1 MIGWTI
7 WASWI
12 LCVLQR
18 VSAALQQR
26 IRLLASF
33 VRPKAVRLD
42 AEMQVF
48 AALLNKSE
56 LKRKRPSSLNFS
68 DLHRD
73 WHPKICHPIQC
84 RRTDP
89 SLRFLLRQGARF
101 HRVAENALVSLHRN
115 LDMTA

>member
-1 MIGWTI
+1 M
-7 WASWI
+7 
-12 LCVLQR
+12 
-18 VSAALQQR
+18 
-26 IRLLASF
+26 
-33 VRPKAVRLD
+33 KAVVAGEKVKGFEGILPSILKP
-42 AEMQVF
+42 VSHSY

-73 WHPKICHPIQC
+73 WYPKICHPIQC

-101 HRVAENALVSLHRN
+101 HRIAENALVSLHRK